1 MNNQNA
7 KAFSLDQT
15 LNTSLNILLS
25 MLREKEDKKT
35 NNVQFTK
42 IKKTLKINQ
51 HPLSPSNLLL
61 NAYNNFN
68 FPINFG
74 ALNNNNT

>member
-42 IKKTLKINQ
+42 IKKLPHRIVIAF
-51 HPLSPSNLLL
+51 LL
-61 NAYNNFN
+61 FS
-68 FPINFG
+68 
-74 ALNNNNT
+74 